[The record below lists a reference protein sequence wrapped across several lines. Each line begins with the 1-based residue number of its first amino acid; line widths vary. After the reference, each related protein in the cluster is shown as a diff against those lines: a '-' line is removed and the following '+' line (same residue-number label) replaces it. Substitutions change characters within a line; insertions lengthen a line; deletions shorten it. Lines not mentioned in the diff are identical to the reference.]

1 MPDWVLVCW
10 WSGGRAA
17 ADAAQAHPRV
27 ASRFAGQDGVDAT
40 PTCLPAGRPY
50 CFPCLQ
56 VLTEDILPAL
66 DKLRQEKS
74 QYIKWQ
80 SATKSQEKLMR
91 FCAAFRYMEA
101 LK

>member
-1 MPDWVLVCW
+1 M
-10 WSGGRAA
+10 AA
-17 ADAAQAHPRV
+17 GFV
-27 ASRFAGQDGVDAT
+27 GQGDVVAT
-40 PTCLPAGRPY
+40 PACLPLLLP
-50 CFPCLQ
+50 PLQ

-91 FCAAFRYMEA
+91 FCAAFRYVEA
-101 LK
+101 SK